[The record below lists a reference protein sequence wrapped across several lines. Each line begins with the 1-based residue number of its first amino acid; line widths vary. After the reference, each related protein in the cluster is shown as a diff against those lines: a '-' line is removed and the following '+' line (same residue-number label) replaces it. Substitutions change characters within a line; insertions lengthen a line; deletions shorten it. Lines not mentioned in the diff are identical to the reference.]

1 MKITKKNYFSLGIG
15 NFYTV
20 ILCFKSWKINVY
32 VISGHLTPNNVE
44 SKVSQPKIRNS
55 DGNKPGNRIFC
66 GLCLSF
72 GAGNCHSTHPTMLLF
87 LPLDMTFIFL
97 VSDTLKSNSPKKLS
111 FKNCFL
117 LALGNL
123 ALLIYEY
130 CRLTSWKEVVRRY
143 SMRKTFLK
151 NLAKSTTKYMY
162 FIITPNNI
170 TSFSKVTG

>member
-1 MKITKKNYFSLGIG
+1 MAFDYEQFFTAWVTYFRIKLSIWKTRKFYDLMKITKKNYFSLGIG

-97 VSDTLKSNSPKKLS
+97 VSDTLKSNSPRKLS
-111 FKNCFL
+111 FKKLFL
-117 LALGNL
+117 TCAG
-123 ALLIYEY
+123 
-130 CRLTSWKEVVRRY
+130 
-143 SMRKTFLK
+143 
-151 NLAKSTTKYMY
+151 
-162 FIITPNNI
+162 
-170 TSFSKVTG
+170 